1 MAMKRVGIIALSA
14 VIVLGILS
22 YMFCYQ
28 VRYDQVAV
36 VTWFNE
42 ATDNSVQS
50 EPGLKFRMPWP
61 ANKVTQYP
69 RRIELVEDKLEELQ
83 TADKKTIIVR
93 TYLAWRIS
101 DPLRFSTRLTEIEAA
116 NRQLTSD
123 LREIRGIIS
132 EYTYDQLVNIDPQ
145 KIKLGEIEQRAQDAL
160 AVSVEERDYGITIE
174 RVGIYRVMLPEAATQ
189 TVFDTMIKTRERLAE
204 SARQEGAAQALAIR
218 SEAEQV
224 RDRIRLLAERRAQEL
239 RSEGDREAA
248 QYYDEFAKDEEFAIF
263 LRKVE
268 TLKEVLSHHTTFVL
282 NSDSLNMLELLDR
295 DAIKPMAQ
303 ADDSAEAVQMSKNTD

>member
-1 MAMKRVGIIALSA
+1 MKRAGIIALSA
-14 VIVLGILS
+14 VIVLGILT

-50 EPGLKFRMPWP
+50 DPGLKFRMPWP
-61 ANKVTQYP
+61 ANKVTHYP

-101 DPLRFSTRLTEIEAA
+101 DPLRFSTRLTEIDTA
-116 NRQLTSD
+116 NKQLTSD

-132 EYTYDQLVNIDPQ
+132 EYTFDQLVNTDPQ
-145 KIKLGEIEQRAQDAL
+145 QIKLGEIEERAQASL
-160 AVSVEERDYGITIE
+160 AASVNERDYGITIE
-174 RVGIYRVMLPEAATQ
+174 RVGIYRVMLPESATQ

-248 QYYDEFAKDEEFAIF
+248 KFYDEFAKDEAFAIF

-282 NSDSLNMLELLDR
+282 NSDSLNMLELLER
-295 DAIKPMAQ
+295 NAITPV
-303 ADDSAEAVQMSKNTD
+303 ADERATTEEVQLSKRVN

>member
-1 MAMKRVGIIALSA
+1 MKRVGIIALSA
-14 VIVLGILS
+14 VIVLGILT

-42 ATDNSVQS
+42 ATDNSVQAD
-50 EPGLKFRMPWP
+50 PGLKFRMPWP
-61 ANKVTQYP
+61 ANKVTHYP

-101 DPLRFSTRLTEIEAA
+101 DPLRFSTRLTEIETA
-116 NRQLTSD
+116 NKQLTSD

-132 EYTYDQLVNIDPQ
+132 EYTFEQLVNTDPE
-145 KIKLGEIEQRAQDAL
+145 KIKLSEIEQRAQDAL
-160 AVSVEERDYGITIE
+160 ATSVKDRDYGITIE

-248 QYYDEFAKDEEFAIF
+248 KFYDEFAKDEEFAIF

-268 TLKEVLSHHTTFVL
+268 TLREVLSHHTTFVL

-295 DAIKPMAQ
+295 NAITPMAEKHNQ
-303 ADDSAEAVQMSKNTD
+303 AQDVQLSQRDE